1 MAYVQAASQTGF
13 ALHASTHCQM
23 GKGSAIRSRVFTRF
37 RKSLIDTCKNFHL
50 PATICNVD
58 VRAKSEVAEQEMGSG
73 TSARGNATDEERYRQ
88 LALEFSA
95 PLSRLARGYEA
106 DPELRR
112 DLLQEIHLAL
122 WVSLRS
128 FDGRCSLRTWVYRI
142 AHNVSASHIHRRR
155 RERGSGLVSIEDMD
169 IPSAEETAEFTLH
182 RKEARKLLID
192 LVGKLKPL
200 DRQILLLYLEEVD
213 AATIGEVT
221 GMSPGNVST
230 KLHRIRQVLIRQFHQ
245 GV

>member
-1 MAYVQAASQTGF
+1 
-13 ALHASTHCQM
+13 
-23 GKGSAIRSRVFTRF
+23 
-37 RKSLIDTCKNFHL
+37 
-50 PATICNVD
+50 
-58 VRAKSEVAEQEMGSG
+58 MGSG
-73 TSARGNATDEERYRQ
+73 PSARRDVTDEEQYRQ
-88 LALEFSA
+88 IVLEFSA

-122 WVSLRS
+122 WVSLGS

-142 AHNVSASHIHRRR
+142 AHNVSASHIHKRR
-155 RERGSGLVSIEDMD
+155 RERGRGLVSIEDMD
-169 IPSAEETAEFTLH
+169 IASAEETAEYTLH
-182 RKEARKLLID
+182 YQEARKLLLD
-192 LVGKLKPL
+192 LIGMLKPL
-200 DRQILLLYLEEVD
+200 DRQIVLLYLEEVD
-213 AATIGEVT
+213 ATTISEVT

>member
-1 MAYVQAASQTGF
+1 MRNPYALTSTRSPISTEEGSQ
-13 ALHASTHCQM
+13 S
-23 GKGSAIRSRVFTRF
+23 RSRPFTGLRE
-37 RKSLIDTCKNFHL
+37 SLIDTCKNFYF

-58 VRAKSEVAEQEMGSG
+58 LRAESGVAQPEFGG
-73 TSARGNATDEERYRQ
+73 GPSATVNAPDEERYRQ

-106 DPELRR
+106 DPELRN

-128 FDGRCSLRTWVYRI
+128 FDGRCSLRTWVYRV
-142 AHNVSASHIHRRR
+142 AHNVAASHIHRRR
-155 RERGSGLVSIEDMD
+155 RERGRGLVSIEELD
-169 IPSAEETAEFTLH
+169 IPSGEETADFTVH
-182 RKEARKLLID
+182 RKQVRRLLTD
-192 LVGKLKPL
+192 LIGKLKPL

-221 GMSPGNVST
+221 GMSSGNIST
-230 KLHRIRQVLIRQFHQ
+230 KLHRIRRALIDQFHK

>member
-1 MAYVQAASQTGF
+1 MASGPSASG
-13 ALHASTHCQM
+13 
-23 GKGSAIRSRVFTRF
+23 
-37 RKSLIDTCKNFHL
+37 N
-50 PATICNVD
+50 PA
-58 VRAKSEVAEQEMGSG
+58 E
-73 TSARGNATDEERYRQ
+73 EERYRQ
-88 LALEFSA
+88 LVLEYGA
-95 PLSRLARGYEA
+95 PLGRLVRGYEA

-122 WVSLRS
+122 WISLRN

-142 AHNVSASHIHRRR
+142 AHNVSASHIQRRR
-155 RERGSGLVSIEDMD
+155 RERGEGLVSIEDLD
-169 IPSAEETAEFTLH
+169 LPSGEETAEFSLH
-182 RKEARKLLID
+182 CKEARKLLID
-192 LVGKLKPL
+192 LIGKLKPL

>member
-1 MAYVQAASQTGF
+1 M
-13 ALHASTHCQM
+13 
-23 GKGSAIRSRVFTRF
+23 
-37 RKSLIDTCKNFHL
+37 
-50 PATICNVD
+50 
-58 VRAKSEVAEQEMGSG
+58 
-73 TSARGNATDEERYRQ
+73 
-88 LALEFSA
+88 
-95 PLSRLARGYEA
+95 
-106 DPELRR
+106 
-112 DLLQEIHLAL
+112 
-122 WVSLRS
+122 
-128 FDGRCSLRTWVYRI
+128 
-142 AHNVSASHIHRRR
+142 SASHIHRRR
-155 RERGSGLVSIEDMD
+155 RERGRGLVSIEDLD

-192 LVGKLKPL
+192 LVGRLKPL